1 MRMNKLAALFIIA
14 IIVSPNLTI
23 VRGQTLTL
31 APLDGD
37 YAPGDDVSISGTT
50 TGEANLTLIVVFNST
65 SLYEANFTAEGDGN
79 YTEEYEI
86 PDNATEGVYTVT
98 VSDGGES
105 VDADFTVASDDSIVS
120 DDSRELAET
129 IIEQAENLKDNVED
143 AFDDLEDVEVPSVA
157 NSSYLQGIEYLNMAK
172 EAFDAGNYTEA
183 SDMAFNAIQSLGY
196 ALEEAL
202 KLQPEVELA
211 ATVEND
217 ESDNEDA
224 QGLSGL
230 SVALERANRYWDKL
244 NATVTRLE
252 DNDYNVSSI
261 RDLLD
266 DAKIVLDES
275 LGHVAEGNFTATL
288 EDFTRARKVLG
299 RINSLLNSSTKARK
313 EKQAEKFLKQFQKR
327 VEKINGTVMGL
338 QGNLAASKSRRVKA
352 ILESTAETL
361 LNMSGSLS
369 SGNLTDVLDDLD
381 DVVEE
386 LDEGLDELNGEGLSK
401 QIKSVYRF
409 MAKIDSLNRSLQ
421 RLANAGYHTSGLD
434 EYLSEAKS
442 LLIQSEEKIRE
453 GDEGEAEGLLE
464 EAERFIEEAQ
474 ELLKKLQKNSLRAT
488 RVTENGRGR
497 SGNPGLDNTDN
508 DEGVN
513 ITASSEA
520 GSESDDIAGELRELL
535 GIISRIEERL
545 DNLSLAGE
553 NTTDVEHLIENAEAI
568 IEKAKTLVEENP
580 DEAEKLINQAK
591 ELVEETMDI
600 IEKMMETESNVSVA
614 AFEPDDDD
622 DEENLTHSD
631 LPDEEPDDVEING

>member
-1 MRMNKLAALFIIA
+1 ALFIIA

-31 APLDGD
+31 APFDGD
-37 YAPGDDVSISGTT
+37 YEPGDDVSISGTAVA
-50 TGEANLTLIVVFNST
+50 EANLTLIVVFNST
-65 SLYEANFTAEGDGN
+65 TLYEANLTAEGDGN
-79 YTEEYEI
+79 YTEDYEI
-86 PDNATEGVYTVT
+86 PGDASDGVYTVT

-105 VDADFTVASDDSIVS
+105 VDADFTVASDY
-120 DDSRELAET
+120 SRELAET
-129 IIEQAENLKDNVED
+129 IIEQAEDLKDKVED
-143 AFDDLEDVEVPSVA
+143 AFDLEDIEVPSGA
-157 NSSYLQGIEYLNMAK
+157 NSSYLQGIEYLNMAN
-172 EAFDAGNYTEA
+172 EAFDAENYTEA

-202 KLQPEVELA
+202 KLQPEIELA

-252 DNDYNVSSI
+252 DNGDDVSSI

-266 DAKIVLDES
+266 EAKIVLNES
-275 LGHVAEGNFTATL
+275 VDHVAEGNFTAAR

-299 RINSLLNSSTKARK
+299 RINGLLNSSTKARK
-313 EKQAEKFLKQFQKR
+313 EKQTEQFLMQFQKR
-327 VEKINGTVMGL
+327 VEKINGTLMGL
-338 QGNLAASKSRRVKA
+338 QRNLAASKARKVKA
-352 ILESTAETL
+352 VLEATAEML
-361 LNMSGSLS
+361 LNISGGLS
-369 SGNLTDVLDDLD
+369 SGNLTDVIDDLD
-381 DVVEE
+381 DVVEA
-386 LDEGLDELNGEGLSK
+386 LDDGLDELNGEGLSK

-421 RLANAGYHTSGLD
+421 RLANAGYNTSGLD

-453 GDEGEAEGLLE
+453 GDEDEVEGLLE

-474 ELLKKLQKNSLRAT
+474 DLFKKLQKNSLRAT
-488 RVTENGRGR
+488 RITENGRGR

-508 DEGVN
+508 DEGDN

-520 GSESDDIAGELRELL
+520 GSDSDEIAGELREFL

-545 DNLSLAGE
+545 DNLSRMGE
-553 NTTDVEHLIENAEAI
+553 NTTDIEVLIENA
-568 IEKAKTLVEENP
+568 KALIDDAKALAEENP
-580 DEAEKLINQAK
+580 DEAK
-591 ELVEETMDI
+591 ELTEVVKELLDEALDLLKGITG
-600 IEKMMETESNVSVA
+600 TESNVSLA
-614 AFEPDDDD
+614 TFEPDDEKGDD
-622 DEENLTHSD
+622 DGEDSTHSD
-631 LPDEEPDDVEING
+631 LPDEEPDDVGING